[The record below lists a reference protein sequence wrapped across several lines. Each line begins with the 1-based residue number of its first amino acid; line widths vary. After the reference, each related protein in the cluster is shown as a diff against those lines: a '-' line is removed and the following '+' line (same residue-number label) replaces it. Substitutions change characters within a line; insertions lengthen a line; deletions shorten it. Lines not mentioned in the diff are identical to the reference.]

1 MNMKRLRNDF
11 DLATISV
18 FGAVAIVGIAPFAA
32 YRFYTGNM
40 TAAFMDTAIVLG
52 IALALLHAW
61 HSGNTKR
68 AALFMTVATNLGC
81 IASATLLGLAGL
93 FWTFPVLLVNFLL
106 LGHRVALA
114 VSLLTLG
121 FLTWHGKAFES
132 SLELAMF
139 LVSASVAGLLAFMFA
154 YRTGSQRLKLENLA
168 LLDPLTGAQNRRG
181 MERELEIAVKSFSR
195 DQKPYGLAIFDLDHF
210 KRVNDK
216 YGHEEGD
223 NVLLHFAEIVRSH
236 SRKLDR
242 FFRMGGEEFVL
253 LIPAVDLATLAKI
266 CDHHSQNIEKN
277 LYCHNEKVTTSIGA
291 ALLRAGEDRQEWL
304 ARADAALYTA
314 KNAGRN
320 RVVIDDGDTVVV
332 DLFTQSHIAEDLVE
346 NSKSDQPQ

>member
-1 MNMKRLRNDF
+1 
-11 DLATISV
+11 
-18 FGAVAIVGIAPFAA
+18 
-32 YRFYTGNM
+32 
-40 TAAFMDTAIVLG
+40 
-52 IALALLHAW
+52 
-61 HSGNTKR
+61 
-68 AALFMTVATNLGC
+68 
-81 IASATLLGLAGL
+81 
-93 FWTFPVLLVNFLL
+93 
-106 LGHRVALA
+106 
-114 VSLLTLG
+114 
-121 FLTWHGKAFES
+121 
-132 SLELAMF
+132 
-139 LVSASVAGLLAFMFA
+139 MFA